1 MGYIH
6 KPTSIQHVNSS
17 RFVAC
22 LLLLMKF
29 SVGII
34 IETILIFHLS
44 ALPEDVSDLQK
55 ILLTF
60 VIYVVIYELPTLFF
74 KLKHG
79 QN

>member
-1 MGYIH
+1 
-6 KPTSIQHVNSS
+6 
-17 RFVAC
+17 
-22 LLLLMKF
+22 MKF